1 MSPWSVSRIITARLS
16 FINPSSLITVIQETD
31 KFDLNLLRAFV
42 TLWREGHMGR
52 AAQALGM
59 SQPAMSAALKRLRKQ
74 LGDPLFVKTR
84 QGMQPTAYA
93 DQIAPEAAAILDL
106 VRHRVLAPP
115 SFDPA
120 CSTRT
125 FTLSTTDIGEMVFMP
140 KLLRHLAAVAPG
152 VSVRTMT
159 GTLTERLAALARGDI
174 DLLIGY
180 FPDVQG
186 ADLLQRRLFGHGFVC
201 LVRHGHPGLQ
211 DGVLTAEAFLSASH
225 AGLRD
230 PGRSQELVEAYL
242 LKRQL
247 RRRLVYVGSHLLGL
261 PHVVAATDLIATVPE
276 EAGRIFTGHPELR
289 QTVPPFPFPHFD
301 VKMYWHRTSQSDAA
315 LRWLRSTLVDL
326 FAGPE
331 RWRLEA

>member
-1 MSPWSVSRIITARLS
+1 MSPLSASRIITASLS
-16 FINPSSLITVIQETD
+16 FIKLSNLITVIHEAD
-31 KFDLNLLRAFV
+31 KFDLNLLRALV

-59 SQPAMSAALKRLRKQ
+59 SQPAMSAALKRMREQ

-93 DQIAPEAAAILDL
+93 DQIAHEAAAILDQ

-115 SFDPA
+115 TFDPVRG
-120 CSTRT
+120 TRT

-140 KLLRHLAAVAPG
+140 KLLRHLSTVAPS
-152 VSVRTMT
+152 VSVRTVT
-159 GTLTERLAALARGDI
+159 GTLPERLAALARGDI

-186 ADLLQRRLFGHGFVC
+186 ADLLQRRLFDHGFVC
-201 LVRHGHPGLQ
+201 LVRQGHPALQ
-211 DGVLTAEAFLSASH
+211 AGGLTAEAFMSASH

-230 PGRSQELVEAYL
+230 PGRSQELVESYL
-242 LKRQL
+242 KERHL

-261 PHVVAATDLIATVPE
+261 PPIVAATDLIATVPE
-276 EAGRIFTGHPELR
+276 EAGRIFARHPELR
-289 QTVPPFPFPHFD
+289 QTEPPFPFPHFA

-315 LRWLRSTLVDL
+315 LRWLRGTLVDL
-326 FAGPE
+326 FAGPA
-331 RWRLEA
+331 RWHLES